1 MKRAEHIEKSWK
13 NNVNFKLFLQKNK
26 KNLQK
31 IMKQILSKQISCHS
45 VQKISSALA
54 AAKRPSV
61 ASGPVASWTQLS
73 NYWSQN
79 GRRKVM
85 ASCGCQV
92 HKNIWI
98 QYQYYNI
105 YIFIYKL
112 SLESRC
118 FQNFTPGLRISE
130 CESLMRNS
138 TETLKHWFCWC
149 WNYLSWTQTHN
160 QPQRKS
166 AKSKWT

>member
-1 MKRAEHIEKSWK
+1 
-13 NNVNFKLFLQKNK
+13 
-26 KNLQK
+26 
-31 IMKQILSKQISCHS
+31 MKQILSKQISCHS
-45 VQKISSALA
+45 VQKICSALA

-85 ASCGCQV
+85 ASCGCWFKSSLLRNPCTQEYLNPV
-92 HKNIWI
+92 SIL
-98 QYQYYNI
+98 YI
-105 YIFIYKL
+105 YTFIYKL

-130 CESLMRNS
+130 SESLMRNS

-149 WNYLSWTQTHN
+149 WNYLSWTQTHS
-160 QPQRKS
+160 QPHRKS